1 MRFFKTG
8 RVLQIFSFFRRF
20 RIVWKGLTSHAKI
33 SLKWLVSTN
42 SNTNF
47 DYEISLMSQK
57 YGLNQIS
64 RIFQVPFVEVLKFA
78 NELEEDLELQSF
90 LIHQIDA
97 SPIFGIL
104 PSKVIWGRRIFWYV
118 IVRILEPDI
127 VVETGTD
134 KGLGS
139 AVIGRALSK
148 NGKGKIISVDL
159 RPPRGFVMPDDKFGL
174 PIEFVTENSIE
185 YLRKSTSKID
195 IFLHDSNHEYEYEYA
210 ELSEA
215 YEFLSERGL
224 LLSDNSNQTTA
235 LFDFALSHGMSFENL
250 RNSPT
255 QYPFEEISLGIARM
269 ESK

>member
-1 MRFFKTG
+1 LRFFKTG

-20 RIVWKGLTSHAKI
+20 RIAWKGLTSHAKI

-139 AVIGRALSK
+139 AVIGRASSK

-185 YLRKSTSKID
+185 YLRKSTSQID